1 MKNVKDYIKKIK
13 FNVPMHK
20 IYKICDS
27 CNYNIENDFCPILV
41 KLGDQMKALNNDHT
55 LKTKLRE
62 YLLQV
67 WDKKGRMVYER

>member
-1 MKNVKDYIKKIK
+1 
-13 FNVPMHK
+13 MHK